1 MKERAPTLRAFA
13 VAALVPL
20 LEKLSSQLEDL
31 RTEEDIECLHKARV
45 STRRL
50 RASLSLFAPCFPSGE
65 AKRWKKAVTRITALL
80 GEARDLDVQMESVE
94 EELRA
99 TGDRERPGLARLLL
113 RLSRRREKLQRRI
126 CAALDGSDIREP
138 LDEMLDGLREAV
150 RKDILE
156 RDDSPSFALCADEI
170 RAHVADVLSFDG
182 FVRNPA
188 SIKELHDLRKAVK
201 RLRYALEIFE
211 PLSAGLLRPFVER
224 LKALQDLL
232 GEIHD
237 CDVWLDFLPR
247 FLEEEAARTLKY
259 YGHVRV
265 FPPLKTG
272 ILAFMEKKRTLRGED
287 FGRFLDEW
295 ERLGKEA
302 FWDNLNT
309 AAETLRAYRGEEGAD
324 HS

>member
-1 MKERAPTLRAFA
+1 MTQRAATFRSFA
-13 VAALVPL
+13 VSTIVPL
-20 LEKLSSQLEDL
+20 LEKLSSQLADL
-31 RTEEDIECLHKARV
+31 RTGEDIEHLHKARV

-50 RASLSLFAPCFPSGE
+50 RAALALFEPCFPPGE
-65 AKRWKKAVTRITALL
+65 AKRWRKAVTRITGVL
-80 GEARDLDVQMESVE
+80 GEARDLDVQMESVD

-99 TGDRERPGLARLLL
+99 SGERERPGLSRLLL

-126 CAALDGSDIREP
+126 CAALDARDVREP
-138 LDEMLDGLREAV
+138 LDAMLEGLRETV
-150 RKDILE
+150 RKDLLKE
-156 RDDSPSFALCADEI
+156 EDSPSFALCADEI
-170 RAHVADVLSFDG
+170 RARIADVLSFDG

-188 SIKELHDLRKAVK
+188 SIKELHDLRKAGK

-211 PLSAGLLRPFVER
+211 PLYAGLLRSFIER

-237 CDVWLDFLPR
+237 CDVWIDFLPR

-272 ILAFMEKKRTLRGED
+272 VLAFMEKKRTLRAHD
-287 FGRFLDEW
+287 FERFLDEW
-295 ERLGKEA
+295 ERLGKET
-302 FWDNLNT
+302 FWDNLNA
-309 AAETLRAYRGEEGAD
+309 AAETLRKPRGEEGAE

>member
-1 MKERAPTLRAFA
+1 MTERARTLRSFA
-13 VAALVPL
+13 VSALVPL
-20 LEKLSSQLEDL
+20 LEKLSLQLEDL
-31 RTEEDIECLHKARV
+31 RTDEDIECLHKARV

-50 RASLSLFAPCFPSGE
+50 RAALSLFAPCFPPGE
-65 AKRWKKAVTRITALL
+65 AKRWRKAVTRITGLL

-99 TGDRERPGLARLLL
+99 SGERERPGLARLLL

-126 CAALDGSDIREP
+126 CDALDGRDIREP
-138 LDEMLDGLREAV
+138 LDGMLDGLREAV

-156 RDDSPSFALCADEI
+156 QEESPSFALCSDEI
-170 RAHVADVLSFDG
+170 RARVADVLSFDG

-188 SIKELHDLRKAVK
+188 SVKELHDLRKAGK
-201 RLRYALEIFE
+201 RLRYALELFE
-211 PLSAGLLRPFVER
+211 PLSAGLLRPFIER

-247 FLEEEAARTLKY
+247 FLEEEAERTLKY

-272 ILAFMEKKRTLRGED
+272 ILAFLEKKRTLRGED
-287 FGRFLDEW
+287 FDRFLVEW
-295 ERLGKEA
+295 GRLGEEA

-309 AAETLRAYRGEEGAD
+309 AAETFRAHRGEEGAN